1 MEWNTTVEA
10 CIRSKDFDAL
20 TEEERQQV
28 LACLSQE
35 EYEQYRAL
43 AKAGKSLGDS
53 PIPPSSIHE
62 NLQQAFR
69 KRYRR
74 RNLPLPTIAM
84 PLWQAAAVA
93 ALFLL
98 LGKVV
103 TWAPVHATPSV
114 AVQMRDSLWLE
125 RVSQAMKDTAV
136 AMLKPFDN
144 SALAPAPRRLAF
156 LQDSMAHVARDEEA
170 RGLLPEPAVD
180 TPDWARRST
189 QIDQAYINHLYRI
202 N

>member
-1 MEWNTTVEA
+1 MKWNTTVEA
-10 CIRSKDFDAL
+10 YIRSKDFNAL
-20 TEEERQQV
+20 TKDERRQV

-53 PIPPSSIHE
+53 PIPPSSIQD

-74 RNLPLPTIAM
+74 RNLPLSTIAM

-103 TWAPVHATPSV
+103 TWAPVHATPAV

-125 RVSQAMKDTAV
+125 CVSQAVKDTAV

-144 SALAPAPRRLAF
+144 GALTPERRLA
-156 LQDSMAHVARDEEA
+156 LQDSMAHIARDEEA
-170 RGLLPEPAVD
+170 TGLLPEPAVD
-180 TPDWARRST
+180 TPDWARRSS

>member
-1 MEWNTTVEA
+1 MEWNTIVEGF
-10 CIRSKDFDAL
+10 IRSKDYSAL
-20 TEEERQQV
+20 TEDERQQV
-28 LACLSQE
+28 LACISQE

-43 AKAGKSLGDS
+43 AKAGKDLGGR
-53 PIPPSSIHE
+53 PVPPPSIQD
-62 NLQQAFR
+62 NLQRAFR

-74 RNLPLPTIAM
+74 RNLPLSTIAM

-125 RVSQAMKDTAV
+125 RVSQVMKDTAV
-136 AMLKPFDN
+136 AILSPFD
-144 SALAPAPRRLAF
+144 SRTLTTAPRRLA
-156 LQDSMAHVARDEEA
+156 LQDSMAQIDRDEA
-170 RGLLPEPAVD
+170 GIDLLPEPAVD

>member
-10 CIRSKDFDAL
+10 CIRSKDFDTL

-43 AKAGKSLGDS
+43 AKAGKALGNS
-53 PIPPSSIHE
+53 PTPPPSLHDS
-62 NLQQAFR
+62 LQQAFR

-74 RNLPLPTIAM
+74 RNLPLSTIAM

-136 AMLKPFDN
+136 AMLKPFDS
-144 SALAPAPRRLAF
+144 SALAPVSRRLAA
-156 LQDSMAHVARDEEA
+156 QDSMANIARDEEA
-170 RGLLPEPAVD
+170 TGLLPEPAVD